1 MMIRWQ
7 LITGTLTV
15 LAGEPGPYA
24 ADHVHE
30 RGTSVEMSRGCGSDA
45 FSFAEVD
52 GPRRGRGPLY
62 TVPDTLCAD
71 VEEFRRPAIG
81 SLNVVIEPPGRRG
94 REPGLVDPRP
104 RAPF

>member
-1 MMIRWQ
+1 MLIRWQ
-7 LITGTLTV
+7 LITGTLTI
-15 LAGEPGPYA
+15 LAGEPGPHA

-30 RGTSVEMSRGCGSDA
+30 RGSGVEMSRGCGGDA

-52 GPRRGRGPLY
+52 GPRRGRGALH

-94 REPGLVDPRP
+94 REPMPVEPRS